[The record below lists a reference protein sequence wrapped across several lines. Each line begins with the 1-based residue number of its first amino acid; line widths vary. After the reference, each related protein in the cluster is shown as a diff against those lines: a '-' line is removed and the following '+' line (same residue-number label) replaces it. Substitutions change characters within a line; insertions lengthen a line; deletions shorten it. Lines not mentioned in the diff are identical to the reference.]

1 MKLDEIIEEYGPII
15 GARADVDTLVAFDDE
30 EKVIHVFV
38 GDQNGDYEHKEEYD
52 TEIDGTDGDAM
63 FQEGQDV
70 LDDFIDGESPG
81 DKDE

>member
-15 GARADVDTLVAFDDE
+15 GARADVDTLVAFDE

-38 GDQNGDYEHKEEYD
+38 GDQNGDYTHKEEYD
-52 TEIDGTDGDAM
+52 TEIDGTNSDAM

-70 LDDFIDGESPG
+70 LDDFIDGGEGDES
-81 DKDE
+81 